1 MPLQARV
8 TLEMMHFDGRAV
20 GGAPE
25 GCAHCLM
32 CRCEHILNAK
42 SSRDAFVAQRHEG
55 HFCGCVMHGRATQ
68 GSCIAQ
74 DGAFDGRAVG
84 GAPGA
89 VFIYGAITIT
99 NTLWLRQ
106 DPGTRFWAWPNHVC
120 RAFLRLCVWASRFG
134 LMFWLRYC
142 AFWWA
147 SGPWRTRSCAR
158 YLTYRC
164 EHFLGTEWSQDA
176 FGRDWSTRIKH
187 SCDCVHRWATPSPCN
202 LQHDLFGWSSFLCG
216 WLVQ

>member
-1 MPLQARV
+1 MLSYSVEYRKLDPGVLKLLHGLYRQFGSGGVLNWFSGSAGV
-8 TLEMMHFDGRAV
+8 LHFDRRAF

-25 GCAHCLM
+25 GCARCLM

-89 VFIYGAITIT
+89 IFIYGAIT
-99 NTLWLRQ
+99 NTL
-106 DPGTRFWAWPNHVC
+106 
-120 RAFLRLCVWASRFG
+120 
-134 LMFWLRYC
+134 
-142 AFWWA
+142 
-147 SGPWRTRSCAR
+147 
-158 YLTYRC
+158 
-164 EHFLGTEWSQDA
+164 
-176 FGRDWSTRIKH
+176 
-187 SCDCVHRWATPSPCN
+187 
-202 LQHDLFGWSSFLCG
+202 
-216 WLVQ
+216 